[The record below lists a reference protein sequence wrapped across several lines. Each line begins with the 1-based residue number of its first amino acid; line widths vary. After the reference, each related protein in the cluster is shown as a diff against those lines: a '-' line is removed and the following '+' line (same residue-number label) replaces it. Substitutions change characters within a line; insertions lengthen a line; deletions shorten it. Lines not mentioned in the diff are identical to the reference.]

1 MLPPL
6 PPELPP
12 HPTQIPAIAKPRIAR
27 KHRPRH
33 LRRGTPMK
41 ISAAASAPPPPKGR
55 NGLLRRAE
63 LAAVVETVSV
73 VLAVEPDET
82 WA

>member
-1 MLPPL
+1 M
-6 PPELPP
+6 
-12 HPTQIPAIAKPRIAR
+12 HIPAIAMNRIAIR
-27 KHRPRH
+27 LTPRH

-41 ISAAASAPPPPKGR
+41 ISAAASAPPPQGR

-63 LAAVVETVSV
+63 VDAVVETVRV

-82 WA
+82 